1 MVYSIV
7 NTSKQLF
14 YETFRTNRNLRIAKQ
29 SCKSVERDACG
40 GKQMGEAGLYPARE
54 AVARLSYCE
63 RLEAALM
70 PLQALI
76 NIKAPRR
83 GLDGARG
90 KPYSRICRR
99 GPVTIADGE
108 LVVKFH
114 STSQLGNSGRGNHA
128 QNFLKFRP
136 GRWAS
141 ERAAYSREARTTHGI
156 P

>member
-1 MVYSIV
+1 
-7 NTSKQLF
+7 
-14 YETFRTNRNLRIAKQ
+14 
-29 SCKSVERDACG
+29 
-40 GKQMGEAGLYPARE
+40 MGEAGLYPARE

-63 RLEAALM
+63 GLEAALM

-90 KPYSRICRR
+90 KPYSQFCER

>member
-63 RLEAALM
+63 GLEAALM

-90 KPYSRICRR
+90 KPYSQICRTR
-99 GPVTIADGE
+99 SSDDSRWGIGCQISLDLPAREFWSGKQRAE
-108 LVVKFH
+108 L
-114 STSQLGNSGRGNHA
+114 
-128 QNFLKFRP
+128 P
-136 GRWAS
+136 
-141 ERAAYSREARTTHGI
+141 
-156 P
+156 